1 MIPGQAAAA
10 TPAADLVLILAI
22 DVIASL
28 PAQNSSFRLR
38 RRLPREGNT
47 QKKNRA
53 GREMNFSIGLVV
65 VVLVVPPRL
74 VTVYTVYLRAG
85 AIGAS

>member
-38 RRLPREGNT
+38 RRLPREGST
-47 QKKNRA
+47 QKKRA